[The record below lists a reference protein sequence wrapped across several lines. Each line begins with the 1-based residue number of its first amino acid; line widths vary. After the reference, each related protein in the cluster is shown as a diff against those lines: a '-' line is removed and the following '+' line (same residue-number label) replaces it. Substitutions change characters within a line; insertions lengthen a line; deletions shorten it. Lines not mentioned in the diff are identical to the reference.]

1 MQYCIVWDNKL
12 GLLSKRGSRRRAC
25 PLKIHYTQGAYFRG
39 GAYFREGA
47 YYPDYTV
54 YMETRTSHRAVAR
67 CFGSGTFTHFVTLP
81 TTLAT
86 CQPTFMSN
94 IEATGQ
100 TVLPF

>member
-25 PLKIHYTQGAYFRG
+25 PLKIHYTQGAYFR
-39 GAYFREGA
+39 EGD

-54 YMETRTSHRAVAR
+54 HVYMEMHTSHRAVAR